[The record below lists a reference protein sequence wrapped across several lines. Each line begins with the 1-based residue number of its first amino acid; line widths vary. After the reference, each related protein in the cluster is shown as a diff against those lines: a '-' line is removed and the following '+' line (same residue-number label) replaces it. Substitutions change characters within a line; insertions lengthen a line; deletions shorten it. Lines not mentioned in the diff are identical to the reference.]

1 MFPLYPITQWNE
13 TIDSS
18 SKLRPLFTF
27 EPDVQFLQFLSD
39 NPDRP
44 FSIRLDGT
52 GYYDGVRQA
61 TCISTSDFPTFG
73 PNYYNATRQ
82 YVMVVHTDFTFFP
95 SDMGTMT
102 IITDVAE
109 MNDASTCLSTPLK
122 EGFDEDM
129 TAFMLSKARGT
140 PPALRPM
147 GSSPTP
153 KSSMTYLILVGMLSL
168 LILLVA
174 VSIIYQRYVL

>member
-18 SKLRPLFTF
+18 SRLRPLFTF
-27 EPDVQFLQFLSD
+27 EPDIKFVQFLTD

-44 FSIRLDGT
+44 FYIRLDGT
-52 GYYDGVRQA
+52 DYYDGLRQA
-61 TCISTSDFPTFG
+61 TCISSADFPTFG

-95 SDMGTMT
+95 ENKGSMT
-102 IITDVAE
+102 IITDVKD
-109 MNDASTCLSTPLK
+109 MNVDSPSGNCLSK
-122 EGFDEDM
+122 EDFHDDIGS
-129 TAFMLSKARGT
+129 FMLSKAAGA
-140 PPALRPM
+140 PPSTLPPR
-147 GSSPTP
+147 SS
-153 KSSMTYLILVGMLSL
+153 SASISGGHMMLVVLLSL
-168 LILLVA
+168 LILLLA